1 MSDGWDKSSSAWI
14 RAMDDRGDFARE
26 HILDPVM
33 LERATTRNFESALD
47 VGCGEGRFCRLLRAN
62 HVPVV
67 GIDPTEALLA
77 QARLLDPMGQYQS
90 ARAENLP
97 FAAASF
103 DLVVSY
109 LTLIDIPDFRSGLR
123 EMVRVLRPGGT
134 LLIANINSFISSCP
148 NGWIK
153 DQDGRNV
160 HYPVDRYAEEFSE
173 WVEWSGIRILNW
185 HRPFAAYMK
194 ELLGHG
200 LSLTFFD
207 EPQPRSGDAERQALH
222 RRAPWFMIMEWRRP
236 TLSA

>member
-1 MSDGWDKSSSAWI
+1 MSDGWDKSAAAWI
-14 RAMDDRGDFARE
+14 SAMGDRGDFARE

-33 LERATTRNFESALD
+33 MERATARKFESALD

-62 HVPVV
+62 HIPVV

-77 QARLLDPMGQYQS
+77 HARLLDPIGQYQI

-148 NGWIK
+148 NEWIK

-160 HYPVDRYAEEFSE
+160 HYPLDRYTEEFPE
-173 WVEWSGIRILNW
+173 WIEWSGIRIVNW

-200 LSLTFFD
+200 LRLTFFD
-207 EPQPRSGDAERQALH
+207 EPQPRSGDAEGQALF
-222 RRAPWFMIMEWRRP
+222 RRAPWFVVMEWQRLALP
-236 TLSA
+236 T

>member
-1 MSDGWDKSSSAWI
+1 MSDGWDESSSAWI
-14 RAMDDRGDFARE
+14 SAMGDRGDFSRE

-33 LERATTRNFESALD
+33 MERATARNFESALD

-77 QARLLDPMGQYQS
+77 EARLRDSIGQYQT

-109 LTLIDIPDFRSGLR
+109 LTLVDIPDFRSGLR

-134 LLIANINSFISSCP
+134 LLIANINSFITSCP
-148 NGWIK
+148 KGWIK
-153 DQDGRNV
+153 EQDGRYA
-160 HYPVDRYAEEFSE
+160 HYPVDRYMEEFPE
-173 WVEWSGIRILNW
+173 WVEWSGIRVVNW

-194 ELLGHG
+194 ELLAHR

-207 EPQPRSGDAERQALH
+207 EPQPRSGDAERQALY
-222 RRAPWFMIMEWRRP
+222 RRAPWFMVMEWRRP
-236 TLSA
+236 T

>member
-1 MSDGWDKSSSAWI
+1 MSDWDNSSSAWI
-14 RAMDDRGDFARE
+14 RAMGDRGDFARE

-47 VGCGEGRFCRLLRAN
+47 VGCGEGRFCRLLQASN
-62 HVPVV
+62 IPVV

-77 QARLLDPMGQYQS
+77 QARLLDPTGQYQS
-90 ARAENLP
+90 ARAEHLP

-134 LLIANINSFISSCP
+134 LLISNINSFISSCP
-148 NGWIK
+148 SGWIK
-153 DQDGRNV
+153 DQDGHDV
-160 HYPVDRYAEEFSE
+160 HYPVDRYTEEFSE
-173 WVEWSGIRILNW
+173 WLEWSGIRIVNW

-200 LSLTFFD
+200 LNLTFFD
-207 EPQPRSGDAERQALH
+207 EPLPRSGDAEQQALY
-222 RRAPWFMIMEWRRP
+222 RRAPWFMVMEWRRP
-236 TLSA
+236 AFPA